1 MYQTRK
7 EGRKEGSPLRHRLN
21 LPYHARSTSWL
32 GEVDPMPFGGTK
44 RRLHTLIRFQILSA
58 KTFTHIIIYTWIFQ
72 LCHMFLNEKV
82 EMSHSWKINTMS
94 SLWHRY
100 VESQKVT
107 VTPREQNAF
116 VLRAGNN
123 PGHPSGSFSL
133 CTDSRSPG
141 AASPQ
146 AQSRGS
152 ATVVTEVPAAR
163 LTFFSYVILLHAW
176 VRSTKKG
183 LGCRTCSV
191 VARFGRPR
199 DPSIAEDSMNCVG
212 PRPRALSNFWLMFV
226 EQSLDVR

>member
-146 AQSRGS
+146 AQSRGICHRCDRGAS
-152 ATVVTEVPAAR
+152 RTLDLLQLCDPPPRLGAEHQEGSWVQNMQRCCEVWETERPFHCR
-163 LTFFSYVILLHAW
+163 GLDELRWTETEGSFQLLA
-176 VRSTKKG
+176 
-183 LGCRTCSV
+183 
-191 VARFGRPR
+191 
-199 DPSIAEDSMNCVG
+199 
-212 PRPRALSNFWLMFV
+212 
-226 EQSLDVR
+226 DVC